1 MHTPETNHPEF
12 TILVVAYNESSRKSL
27 AASLLPYDVPATVC
41 STFCEAEDLAL
52 KGQYGG
58 ILVDLATIIKA
69 KAEEK
74 IVAYTL
80 TGFYPTL
87 RVKTMGAMLIP
98 MSMAGEAK
106 QDKSLNDF
114 LTKTCAQF
122 TPRRLRAFKRKDVSL
137 STTINMERGFTLNMS
152 WSGMFIADMY
162 PEKYSVGDELTV
174 TLPEFEK
181 DIEVVVARTQS
192 WGQRWPAG
200 IGVKYKFLSQEME
213 CSLFS
218 VLRSDKNKER
228 DRIIA

>member
-1 MHTPETNHPEF
+1 MHTPRTNHPEF

-58 ILVDLATIIKA
+58 ILVDLATMIKA

-80 TGFYPTL
+80 AGFYPTL
-87 RVKTMGAMLIP
+87 RVKTMGTMLIP

-137 STTINMERGFTLNMS
+137 STTINMERGFTLNVS

-181 DIEVVVARTQS
+181 HIEVVVARTQS
-192 WGQRWPAG
+192 WGQRRPAG
-200 IGVKYKFLSQEME
+200 IGVKYKFLSQDME